1 MKTPICLLLHMEVPP
16 RLRPDLCRSRL
27 HLLPEYAAYFP
38 HVLFMVSE
46 AIPKTCSMQ
55 RKMVTGCGQLWMLWG
70 AGTIRKSADL
80 SGKDMVEMV
89 DRSPPVTVSVI
100 GRVTIFKPALKNGPA
115 QLCNPRAKG
124 SKQGSRTVVGFSGR
138 AFSCHQ
144 SPAPEIETQQIRCWD
159 FSTCS
164 PRACKICRFQAT
176 STHLTA

>member
-89 DRSPPVTVSVI
+89 DRSP
-100 GRVTIFKPALKNGPA
+100 GHRVGHWTGNNLQASYKEWTSPALQPK
-115 QLCNPRAKG
+115 
-124 SKQGSRTVVGFSGR
+124 S
-138 AFSCHQ
+138 
-144 SPAPEIETQQIRCWD
+144 E
-159 FSTCS
+159 
-164 PRACKICRFQAT
+164 RFQARFQDCRGFFGACIFV
-176 STHLTA
+176 SPVPGPRD